1 MDEQAAET
9 SKFWTFIG
17 KRSNAEAAL
26 ADWRMELDGEIDF
39 DQLQRSYLMPTGRM
53 AEVIKCPFTCNSSCG
68 FRNVRAYDGEYEAVC
83 REWPLKSYC
92 IGKADALFHTVKESA
107 LVEEVAKA
115 LSITPYMAKLS
126 NHEHSWKVGNIIV
139 RGESHSVFFT
149 LQWDTELLELILDL
163 NRLMHNPYVLLG
175 ASGRMYN
182 NVVAGCLANGD
193 AIFVP
198 LNETLDFNQDA
209 ELEQM
214 RPFSWEKLLLTP
226 EALNE
231 EPGNIFRKCGDAWEI
246 RFDGGEKFML
256 TGADTGARYIHFML
270 GRSGG
275 STPVTE
281 IMLNVFGEPDIS
293 DSQKRL
299 GKDELACG
307 YSISNLPYTIIDSIV
322 DDAAIKQYR
331 RKMIELADEITE
343 ARNHGDNVTAQMLLE
358 DFKKLASEVQKVTSA
373 NNQNRRLNDP
383 LRKIDNSF
391 RNAVNRTIMKI
402 ADYDNDMATHLK
414 HSISC
419 GMNPIYHSKKSINWI
434 V

>member
-175 ASGRMYN
+175 STGRVCN
-182 NVVAGCLANGD
+182 NVVAGCLDGNAF
-193 AIFVP
+193 FVP
-198 LNETLDFNQDA
+198 LNETLDFNADV
-209 ELEQM
+209 ELELI
-214 RPFSWEKLLLTP
+214 RPFSWEKLLLSP
-226 EALNE
+226 EVLAE
-231 EPGNIFRKCGDAWEI
+231 EPDNFFRKCGDAWEI

-256 TGADTGARYIHFML
+256 TGVETGAEYIHHL
-270 GRSGG
+270 LLHPNRELPVVNLVRRLSGDDCPAEDFEDMTDG
-275 STPVTE
+275 FSINSLPAGNAGTVADSLAIRQYLAEERKLQHE
-281 IMLNVFGEPDIS
+281 IEYARNSGDNIS
-293 DSQKRL
+293 LEQLQNDL
-299 GKDELACG
+299 E
-307 YSISNLPYTIIDSIV
+307 TIRTTMNQ
-322 DDAAIKQYR
+322 AIGPSGR
-331 RKMIELADEITE
+331 RKLLGDPEL
-343 ARNHGDNVTAQMLLE
+343 
-358 DFKKLASEVQKVTSA
+358 KVA
-373 NNQNRRLNDP
+373 
-383 LRKIDNSF
+383 NSF
-391 RNAVNRTIMKI
+391 RNAVNYAITRI
-402 ADYDNDMATHLK
+402 AMYDEKLASHLR
-414 HSISC
+414 
-419 GMNPIYHSKKSINWI
+419 KSIKCGSYPEYSPGCDIDWMF
-434 V
+434 